1 MRSASHAPVIVDA
14 QVRWGVFA
22 AWRSWRTAMVGMAL
36 AAAAAIHQA
45 VIASTPTND
54 DYMHLALAQ
63 QVLAG
68 DWPLRDFFDIYGV
81 LMYGISALA
90 QLVFGHRLLSEA
102 VVVGVAL
109 ALSAYL
115 VFSLVRSLTGSTVAG
130 ALSAI
135 LLIVAGPRGYSYP
148 KMFIYAVA
156 AMLWWR
162 YVSAPTRARVT
173 VLGAWVAV
181 AFYWRA
187 DHGVYLALGVALA
200 VVAAHGMSR
209 LAAVRLAHAAA
220 VSLVAVS
227 PILLLAAATIGLR
240 SYVESGL
247 TMVNA
252 QHTTSNTHTWPR
264 WPVRRVSDVIRL
276 DGVEEFAPIVGLR
289 WTEDS
294 LPDAR
299 AAVLARYELTPIGG
313 DGPSVQTVRMAN
325 QAPETVRALI
335 NEPIVADT
343 AGIDRSRSAIPWST
357 WPLWDRLRFSQ
368 WWLRIRLFG
377 GVDEQTAAGESVAA
391 LFYLL
396 PLVVAVAAL
405 PWLSRYLSPDATG
418 LRLIAFALFG
428 VVTAFG
434 LMRSPYDVRAVD
446 NAVVP
451 AILFGFCVTALWRSA
466 WASRKVARGVLVV
479 TTVLFSLFVVKSV
492 AVAGQF
498 GDRVGWLSGEGR
510 SLSRMQGAWRE
521 VRDRL
526 TAQPPLTYWQGMPAS
541 VDVQLARY
549 VSECVPHSRRLLVL
563 WFAPQ
568 VYYHADRL
576 MASRHLFY
584 ESGYE
589 RLAPEQQRT
598 LEKIQRFAPP
608 IALATGDLDTFTRQ
622 VYPGVVEYLHREY
635 ERAATVRD
643 DGKDYLVLIRRNEH
657 VVRSYG
663 EHQWPCLT

>member
-1 MRSASHAPVIVDA
+1 
-14 QVRWGVFA
+14 
-22 AWRSWRTAMVGMAL
+22 MAL
-36 AAAAAIHQA
+36 AAAAAIHQV

-63 QVLAG
+63 QLLGG
-68 DWPLRDFFDIYGV
+68 DWPLRDFFDVYGV
-81 LMYGISALA
+81 LMYGVSALA

-102 VVVGVAL
+102 VIVGLAL
-109 ALSAYL
+109 GLSAYL
-115 VFSLVRSLTGSTVAG
+115 VFGLVRSLTGSTVAG
-130 ALSAI
+130 VLSAI

-148 KMFIYAVA
+148 KMFLYAVV

-162 YVSAPTRARVT
+162 YVSAPTLPKIVA
-173 VLGAWVAV
+173 LGAWVAV

-187 DHGVYLALGVALA
+187 DHAAYVAMSVAIA
-200 VVAAHGMSR
+200 VVAAHGFSR
-209 LAAVRLAHAAA
+209 LAAVRLTQAAA
-220 VSLVAVS
+220 VAVVVVS
-227 PILLLAAATIGLR
+227 PILLLASATIGLR

-247 TMVNA
+247 TMFSA
-252 QHTTSNTHTWPR
+252 QHTTSNTHTWPK

-276 DGVEEFAPIVGLR
+276 DRAEEFAPTVGLR
-289 WTEDS
+289 WTDDS
-294 LPDAR
+294 TADAR
-299 AAVLARYELTPIGG
+299 AAVLARYQLTPVAS
-313 DGPSVQTVRMAN
+313 DGPSAQTVRMAN
-325 QAPETVRALI
+325 DAPETVRGLI

-357 WPLWDRLRFSQ
+357 WPIWDRLRFSQ
-368 WWLRIRLFG
+368 GWLRIRLFG
-377 GVDEQTAAGESVAA
+377 GVDEQTAAAEFVAA
-391 LFYLL
+391 LFYML
-396 PLVVAVAAL
+396 PLVVAVVAL
-405 PWLSRYLSPDATG
+405 PWLQRHLSPDATG
-418 LRLIAFALFG
+418 LRLAAFAVFG

-451 AILFGFCVTALWRSA
+451 AILFGLCVAALWRTA
-466 WASRKVARGVLVV
+466 RASRRFSRGALVLA
-479 TTVLFSLFVVKSV
+479 TVLFSLLVVKSV

-498 GDRVGWLSGEGR
+498 GNRLSWLSGEGR
-510 SLSRMQGAWRE
+510 SLSRMQGAWGE

-526 TAQPPLTYWQGMPAS
+526 TAQPPMSYWQGMPAS

-576 MASRHLFY
+576 MASRHLFF

-589 RLAPEQQRT
+589 RVASEQQRT
-598 LEKIQRFAPP
+598 MEKIQRFAPP
-608 IALATGDLDTFTRQ
+608 VALAMGDLDTYRRQ
-622 VYPGVVEYLHREY
+622 AYPVLVDYLHREY
-635 ERAATVRD
+635 ETV
-643 DGKDYLVLIRRNEH
+643 GKVNDEGQEYLVLFRRDEH
-657 VVRSYG
+657 VSRSYG